1 MTTIIYEHGY
11 LRIEQAHNEIGF
23 AVRGLSAE
31 NRDALIRAVAD
42 ITIRAVAD
50 ITPPPAAP
58 KKPADPGLDELAKRM
73 GITI

>member
-31 NRDALIRAVAD
+31 NRGAL
-42 ITIRAVAD
+42 TMAVAD
-50 ITPPPAAP
+50 ITPQRAAP
-58 KKPADPGLDELAKRM
+58 KKPIDPGLDELAKRM
-73 GITI
+73 GITL

>member
-42 ITIRAVAD
+42 ITS
-50 ITPPPAAP
+50 PPAAP
-58 KKPADPGLDELAKRM
+58 DQHSDPGLDELAKRM

>member
-1 MTTIIYEHGY
+1 MTTILFELGY
-11 LRIEQAHNEIGF
+11 LRIEQSDNEVGF

-31 NRDALIRAVAD
+31 NRDALIRAVAN
-42 ITIRAVAD
+42 

-58 KKPADPGLDELAKRM
+58 DQHSDPGLDELAKRM